1 MNILFI
7 FYVMVTLFMI
17 IEKPLS
23 RSLDNDVLSEKDKD
37 VVAYKILVAFFEGLF
52 WPITISVSVIKG
64 FLKTRKN
71 HW

>member
-1 MNILFI
+1 
-7 FYVMVTLFMI
+7 MI

-71 HW
+71 H